1 MDAFPHIKN
10 SGKSVTGK
18 FDNVD
23 VVLNSNDK
31 GLQIMRY
38 MYVSDLHV
46 HVYRYTCTAVRPRT
60 REIVSTRL
68 KKAVL
73 VTLRIKLRLFTLL
86 VSSDHLHSLIIQQN
100 M

>member
-38 MYVSDLHV
+38 VSDLHV
-46 HVYRYTCTAVRPRT
+46 HVYRYTCTAVRPHT

-73 VTLRIKLRLFTLL
+73 IKLRIKLRLFTLL